1 MYQIY
6 ASADHE
12 GAVGEEKCVFYNEI
26 SEGGT
31 DSELSFCAF
40 GACISCWL
48 SPISQMLNV
57 VIQFYYFVP
66 KRKWRKSVWADSVPI
81 ILLTTLK
88 VGPSLMSPST

>member
-6 ASADHE
+6 AFADHE

-40 GACISCWL
+40 GACISCWFSL
-48 SPISQMLNV
+48 
-57 VIQFYYFVP
+57 F
-66 KRKWRKSVWADSVPI
+66 
-81 ILLTTLK
+81 LK
-88 VGPSLMSPST
+88 C